1 MTLTL
6 DDVRN
11 KRFRMARKSG
21 YEVLEVD
28 EFVDEVEE
36 SFAQLVE
43 ENQNLKKQVEAL
55 KAAPPV
61 LLRLLTPWLRL
72 RQFSHPHLGS
82 LLRYRLRCPA
92 AIVVTTGKEAS
103 AAVVRLVEMSTE
115 QAERLVEEATEDA
128 NRIREEANRTAHQLT
143 TDARTRAERVE
154 SEARVNAERL
164 QADALSRAEK
174 LDREIEGRR
183 GEMFGDLERQRD
195 DLTAAVSAL
204 RNFETAYRTN
214 LTTHLRRQIETLES
228 GRAEPVDVPE
238 VASVGEKNSNGTPG
252 QPGRSSLS
260 EKMLQASAVV
270 PATPHASTLCWGTSA
285 SWSHI
290 DQRDRARYGG
300 PCVVV
305 TEWRQ
310 SRRQTPADITTSSE
324 PRKPTDQL
332 EIDNHGWKF
341 REKSARVV
349 EESAFA
355 AYCLCVTYP
364 FQPCTKKWGAHDH
377 R

>member
-36 SFAQLVE
+36 SFAQLIE
-43 ENQNLKKQVEAL
+43 ENQNLKKQIEAL
-55 KAAPPV
+55 KAAPP
-61 LLRLLTPWLRL
+61 P
-72 RQFSHPHLGS
+72 QQPIA
-82 LLRYRLRCPA
+82 PA
-92 AIVVTTGKEAS
+92 APTVQAPQPRQPAPPQTASAQPQSGTIVVTTGKEAS

-164 QADALSRAEK
+164 QADAHSRAEK
-174 LDREIEGRR
+174 LDREIESRR

-195 DLTAAVSAL
+195 DLTAAVAAL

-214 LTTHLRRQIETLES
+214 LTTHLRKQIETLEA
-228 GRAEPVDVPE
+228 GRAEPVEIPDTVRDAQPTE
-238 VASVGEKNSNGTPG
+238 SNSNGISTGQQGEHVGADQPQHRGEAPSYSGSPGSNTPRLDALLG
-252 QPGRSSLS
+252 
-260 EKMLQASAVV
+260 
-270 PATPHASTLCWGTSA
+270 
-285 SWSHI
+285 
-290 DQRDRARYGG
+290 DQR
-300 PCVVV
+300 
-305 TEWRQ
+305 
-310 SRRQTPADITTSSE
+310 
-324 PRKPTDQL
+324 
-332 EIDNHGWKF
+332 
-341 REKSARVV
+341 
-349 EESAFA
+349 
-355 AYCLCVTYP
+355 
-364 FQPCTKKWGAHDH
+364 
-377 R
+377 

>member
-36 SFAQLVE
+36 SFAQLLE
-43 ENQNLKKQVEAL
+43 ENLNLKKQVEAL

-61 LLRLLTPWLRL
+61 AAPTPHTMAPPPTVQPPAP
-72 RQFSHPHLGS
+72 RQ
-82 LLRYRLRCPA
+82 PA
-92 AIVVTTGKEAS
+92 PAQPPMSGTIVVTTGKEAS

-164 QADALSRAEK
+164 QADAHSRAEK
-174 LDREIEGRR
+174 LDREIESRR

-195 DLTAAVSAL
+195 DLTAAVSSL

-228 GRAEPVDVPE
+228 GRAEPVDVPD
-238 VASVGEKNSNGTPG
+238 VVRDLKPGENNSNGTAG
-252 QPGRSSLS
+252 QQGEHGGVDQPQREDASSFS
-260 EKMLQASAVV
+260 GGGSSN
-270 PATPHASTLCWGTSA
+270 TPRLDALLG
-285 SWSHI
+285 
-290 DQRDRARYGG
+290 DQR
-300 PCVVV
+300 
-305 TEWRQ
+305 
-310 SRRQTPADITTSSE
+310 
-324 PRKPTDQL
+324 
-332 EIDNHGWKF
+332 
-341 REKSARVV
+341 
-349 EESAFA
+349 
-355 AYCLCVTYP
+355 
-364 FQPCTKKWGAHDH
+364 
-377 R
+377 

>member
-43 ENQNLKKQVEAL
+43 ENLNLKKQVQAL

-61 LLRLLTPWLRL
+61 AAPAPHTMAPPPTIQPPAP
-72 RQFSHPHLGS
+72 RQ
-82 LLRYRLRCPA
+82 PA
-92 AIVVTTGKEAS
+92 PLPQPTSGTIVVTTGKEAS

-115 QAERLVEEATEDA
+115 QAERLVGEATEDA
-128 NRIREEANRTAHQLT
+128 NRIREEANRAAHQLT

-183 GEMFGDLERQRD
+183 GEMFGDLEKQRD
-195 DLTAAVSAL
+195 NLTAAVAAL
-204 RNFETAYRTN
+204 RSFEAAYRSN
-214 LTTHLRRQIETLES
+214 LAGHLRRQIETLES
-228 GRAEPVDVPE
+228 GRAEPVDVPDVIRE
-238 VASVGEKNSNGTPG
+238 LKPTENSNGTI
-252 QPGRSSLS
+252 QPGEHGPVDQPQRQDAPSFSRGGS
-260 EKMLQASAVV
+260 PSN
-270 PATPHASTLCWGTSA
+270 TPRLDALLG
-285 SWSHI
+285 
-290 DQRDRARYGG
+290 DQR
-300 PCVVV
+300 
-305 TEWRQ
+305 
-310 SRRQTPADITTSSE
+310 
-324 PRKPTDQL
+324 
-332 EIDNHGWKF
+332 
-341 REKSARVV
+341 
-349 EESAFA
+349 
-355 AYCLCVTYP
+355 
-364 FQPCTKKWGAHDH
+364 
-377 R
+377 

>member
-36 SFAQLVE
+36 SFAQLLE
-43 ENQNLKKQVEAL
+43 ENLNLKKQVQAL

-61 LLRLLTPWLRL
+61 AAPAPHTMPPPPTVQPPAP
-72 RQFSHPHLGS
+72 RQ
-82 LLRYRLRCPA
+82 PA
-92 AIVVTTGKEAS
+92 PQPQPTSGTIVVTTGKEAS

-115 QAERLVEEATEDA
+115 QAERLVGEATEDA

-183 GEMFGDLERQRD
+183 GEMFGDLEKQRD
-195 DLTAAVSAL
+195 DLTAAVAAL
-204 RNFETAYRTN
+204 RSFEAAYRSN
-214 LTTHLRRQIETLES
+214 LASHLRQQIETLES
-228 GRAEPVDVPE
+228 GRAEPVDVPDVIRE
-238 VASVGEKNSNGTPG
+238 LKSTENSSNGTV
-252 QPGRSSLS
+252 QPG
-260 EKMLQASAVV
+260 EHG
-270 PATPHASTLCWGTSA
+270 P
-285 SWSHI
+285 I
-290 DQRDRARYGG
+290 DQPQREDAPSFSRGG
-300 PCVVV
+300 SP
-305 TEWRQ
+305 
-310 SRRQTPADITTSSE
+310 SNTPRLDALLG
-324 PRKPTDQL
+324 DQ
-332 EIDNHGWKF
+332 
-341 REKSARVV
+341 R
-349 EESAFA
+349 
-355 AYCLCVTYP
+355 
-364 FQPCTKKWGAHDH
+364 
-377 R
+377 

>member
-43 ENQNLKKQVEAL
+43 ENQNLKKQVQAL

-61 LLRLLTPWLRL
+61 AGPAPHTIAPPPTVQPPAP
-72 RQFSHPHLGS
+72 RQ
-82 LLRYRLRCPA
+82 A
-92 AIVVTTGKEAS
+92 APPPQPTSGTIVVTTGKEAS

-115 QAERLVEEATEDA
+115 QAERLVGEATEDA

-164 QADALSRAEK
+164 QADAHSRAEK

-183 GEMFGDLERQRD
+183 GEMFGDLEKQRD
-195 DLTAAVSAL
+195 DLTAAVAAL
-204 RNFETAYRTN
+204 RSFEAAYRTN
-214 LTTHLRRQIETLES
+214 LATHLRRQIETLES

-238 VASVGEKNSNGTPG
+238 VIREIRPTENTSNGTV
-252 QPGRSSLS
+252 QPG
-260 EKMLQASAVV
+260 EHG
-270 PATPHASTLCWGTSA
+270 P
-285 SWSHI
+285 I
-290 DQRDRARYGG
+290 DQPQREDAPSYGRG
-300 PCVVV
+300 GSP
-305 TEWRQ
+305 
-310 SRRQTPADITTSSE
+310 SNTPRLDALLG
-324 PRKPTDQL
+324 DQ
-332 EIDNHGWKF
+332 
-341 REKSARVV
+341 R
-349 EESAFA
+349 
-355 AYCLCVTYP
+355 
-364 FQPCTKKWGAHDH
+364 
-377 R
+377 

>member
-43 ENQNLKKQVEAL
+43 ENQNLKKQVQAL

-61 LLRLLTPWLRL
+61 AGPAPRTIAPPPTAQPPAP
-72 RQFSHPHLGS
+72 RQ
-82 LLRYRLRCPA
+82 PA
-92 AIVVTTGKEAS
+92 LPPQQPTMSGPIVVTTGKEAS

-115 QAERLVEEATEDA
+115 QAERLVREASEDA

-195 DLTAAVSAL
+195 DLTAAVASL
-204 RNFETAYRTN
+204 RSFEAAYRTN
-214 LTTHLRRQIETLES
+214 LTSHLRRQIETLES
-228 GRAEPVDVPE
+228 GRAEPLDVPE
-238 VASVGEKNSNGTPG
+238 VIRELKPTENNPNGTA
-252 QPGRSSLS
+252 QPG
-260 EKMLQASAVV
+260 EHG
-270 PATPHASTLCWGTSA
+270 P
-285 SWSHI
+285 I
-290 DQRDRARYGG
+290 DQPQREDAPSFSRGG
-300 PCVVV
+300 SP
-305 TEWRQ
+305 
-310 SRRQTPADITTSSE
+310 SNTPRLDALLG
-324 PRKPTDQL
+324 DQ
-332 EIDNHGWKF
+332 
-341 REKSARVV
+341 R
-349 EESAFA
+349 
-355 AYCLCVTYP
+355 
-364 FQPCTKKWGAHDH
+364 
-377 R
+377 

>member
-43 ENQNLKKQVEAL
+43 ENQNLKKQVQAL

-61 LLRLLTPWLRL
+61 AAPAPRTMAPAPTVQPPAP
-72 RQFSHPHLGS
+72 RQ
-82 LLRYRLRCPA
+82 PA
-92 AIVVTTGKEAS
+92 PPPQPTSGTIVVTTGKEAS

-115 QAERLVEEATEDA
+115 QAERLVGEATDDA

-183 GEMFGDLERQRD
+183 GEMFGDLEKQRD
-195 DLTAAVSAL
+195 DLTAAVAAL
-204 RNFETAYRTN
+204 RSFEAAYRSN
-214 LTTHLRRQIETLES
+214 LASHLRQQIETLES
-228 GRAEPVDVPE
+228 GRAEPVDVPDVIRE
-238 VASVGEKNSNGTPG
+238 LKSTENSSNGTV
-252 QPGRSSLS
+252 QPG
-260 EKMLQASAVV
+260 EHG
-270 PATPHASTLCWGTSA
+270 P
-285 SWSHI
+285 I
-290 DQRDRARYGG
+290 DQPQREDAPSFSRGG
-300 PCVVV
+300 SP
-305 TEWRQ
+305 
-310 SRRQTPADITTSSE
+310 SNTPRLDALLG
-324 PRKPTDQL
+324 DQ
-332 EIDNHGWKF
+332 
-341 REKSARVV
+341 R
-349 EESAFA
+349 
-355 AYCLCVTYP
+355 
-364 FQPCTKKWGAHDH
+364 
-377 R
+377 

>member
-55 KAAPPV
+55 KAAPPAAPAPRTIAPPPAV
-61 LLRLLTPWLRL
+61 QPPAP
-72 RQFSHPHLGS
+72 RQ
-82 LLRYRLRCPA
+82 PA
-92 AIVVTTGKEAS
+92 PAQPPMSGTIVVTTGKEAS

-238 VASVGEKNSNGTPG
+238 VARVAEKNSNRTAGQQGEQREDAPSFSGGSSNTPRLDALLG
-252 QPGRSSLS
+252 
-260 EKMLQASAVV
+260 
-270 PATPHASTLCWGTSA
+270 
-285 SWSHI
+285 
-290 DQRDRARYGG
+290 DQR
-300 PCVVV
+300 
-305 TEWRQ
+305 
-310 SRRQTPADITTSSE
+310 
-324 PRKPTDQL
+324 
-332 EIDNHGWKF
+332 
-341 REKSARVV
+341 
-349 EESAFA
+349 
-355 AYCLCVTYP
+355 
-364 FQPCTKKWGAHDH
+364 
-377 R
+377 

>member
-36 SFAQLVE
+36 SFAQLLE

-55 KAAPPV
+55 KSAPPV
-61 LLRLLTPWLRL
+61 AAPSPHTIAPPPTVQPPPP
-72 RQFSHPHLGS
+72 RQ
-82 LLRYRLRCPA
+82 PA
-92 AIVVTTGKEAS
+92 PAQQPMSGTIVVTTGKEAS

-115 QAERLVEEATEDA
+115 QAERLVDEATDDA

-195 DLTAAVSAL
+195 DLTAAVAAL
-204 RNFETAYRTN
+204 RSFEAAYRTN

-228 GRAEPVDVPE
+228 GRAEPVDVPDVIRE
-238 VASVGEKNSNGTPG
+238 LKPTENPSNGTA
-252 QPGRSSLS
+252 QPGELGVDQPQREDAPSYSGGSSPS
-260 EKMLQASAVV
+260 N
-270 PATPHASTLCWGTSA
+270 TPRLDALLG
-285 SWSHI
+285 
-290 DQRDRARYGG
+290 DQR
-300 PCVVV
+300 
-305 TEWRQ
+305 
-310 SRRQTPADITTSSE
+310 
-324 PRKPTDQL
+324 
-332 EIDNHGWKF
+332 
-341 REKSARVV
+341 
-349 EESAFA
+349 
-355 AYCLCVTYP
+355 
-364 FQPCTKKWGAHDH
+364 
-377 R
+377 

>member
-36 SFAQLVE
+36 SFAQLLE

-55 KAAPPV
+55 KSAPPV
-61 LLRLLTPWLRL
+61 AAPAPQTMAPPPTVQPPPPP
-72 RQFSHPHLGS
+72 RQ
-82 LLRYRLRCPA
+82 PA
-92 AIVVTTGKEAS
+92 PAQPMSGTIVVTTGKEAS

-183 GEMFGDLERQRD
+183 GEMFGDLEKQRD
-195 DLTAAVSAL
+195 DLTAAVAAL
-204 RNFETAYRTN
+204 RNFEAAYRTN

-238 VASVGEKNSNGTPG
+238 VIREIKPPENTSNGTAQAG
-252 QPGRSSLS
+252 ELGGADQPQREEAPSFSGGGSPSN
-260 EKMLQASAVV
+260 
-270 PATPHASTLCWGTSA
+270 TPRLDALLG
-285 SWSHI
+285 
-290 DQRDRARYGG
+290 DQR
-300 PCVVV
+300 
-305 TEWRQ
+305 
-310 SRRQTPADITTSSE
+310 
-324 PRKPTDQL
+324 
-332 EIDNHGWKF
+332 
-341 REKSARVV
+341 
-349 EESAFA
+349 
-355 AYCLCVTYP
+355 
-364 FQPCTKKWGAHDH
+364 
-377 R
+377 

>member
-36 SFAQLVE
+36 SFAQLLE
-43 ENQNLKKQVEAL
+43 ENQNLKKQVDAL
-55 KAAPPV
+55 KSAPPV
-61 LLRLLTPWLRL
+61 AAPAPHTIAPPPTVQPPPT
-72 RQFSHPHLGS
+72 RQ
-82 LLRYRLRCPA
+82 PA
-92 AIVVTTGKEAS
+92 PAQQPMSGTIVVTTGKEAS

-115 QAERLVEEATEDA
+115 QAERLVDEATDDA

-195 DLTAAVSAL
+195 DLTAAVAAL
-204 RNFETAYRTN
+204 RSFEAAYRTN
-214 LTTHLRRQIETLES
+214 LTTHLRRQIETLEA
-228 GRAEPVDVPE
+228 GRAEPVDVPDVIRE
-238 VASVGEKNSNGTPG
+238 LKPTENPSNGTA
-252 QPGRSSLS
+252 QPGELGVDQPQREDAPSYSGGSSPS
-260 EKMLQASAVV
+260 N
-270 PATPHASTLCWGTSA
+270 TPRLDALLG
-285 SWSHI
+285 
-290 DQRDRARYGG
+290 DQR
-300 PCVVV
+300 
-305 TEWRQ
+305 
-310 SRRQTPADITTSSE
+310 
-324 PRKPTDQL
+324 
-332 EIDNHGWKF
+332 
-341 REKSARVV
+341 
-349 EESAFA
+349 
-355 AYCLCVTYP
+355 
-364 FQPCTKKWGAHDH
+364 
-377 R
+377 

>member
-36 SFAQLVE
+36 SFAQLLE

-61 LLRLLTPWLRL
+61 AAPAPHTMAPPPTVQPPAP
-72 RQFSHPHLGS
+72 RQ
-82 LLRYRLRCPA
+82 PA
-92 AIVVTTGKEAS
+92 SAQPPMSGTIVVTTGKEAS

-214 LTTHLRRQIETLES
+214 LATHLRKQIETLES
-228 GRAEPVDVPE
+228 GRAEPVDVPDAARDLKSTE
-238 VASVGEKNSNGTPG
+238 HNSNGTAVG
-252 QPGRSSLS
+252 QG
-260 EKMLQASAVV
+260 E
-270 PATPHASTLCWGTSA
+270 HGG
-285 SWSHI
+285 I
-290 DQRDRARYGG
+290 DQPQRQDAPSFSGG
-300 PCVVV
+300 G
-305 TEWRQ
+305 
-310 SRRQTPADITTSSE
+310 SSNTPRLDALLG
-324 PRKPTDQL
+324 DQ
-332 EIDNHGWKF
+332 
-341 REKSARVV
+341 R
-349 EESAFA
+349 
-355 AYCLCVTYP
+355 
-364 FQPCTKKWGAHDH
+364 
-377 R
+377 

>member
-36 SFAQLVE
+36 SFAQLIE
-43 ENQNLKKQVEAL
+43 ENQNLKKQIEAL
-55 KAAPPV
+55 KAAPPP
-61 LLRLLTPWLRL
+61 TH
-72 RQFSHPHLGS
+72 QMA
-82 LLRYRLRCPA
+82 PA
-92 AIVVTTGKEAS
+92 APTVQAPQPRQPAPPPPPPPSTPSPSGTIVVTTGKEAS

-174 LDREIEGRR
+174 LDREIESRR

-195 DLTAAVSAL
+195 DLTAAVASL
-204 RNFETAYRTN
+204 RNFETAYRSN
-214 LTTHLRRQIETLES
+214 LATHLRQQIETLES
-228 GRAEPVDVPE
+228 GRAEPGEIPDVVRDKAIE
-238 VASVGEKNSNGTPG
+238 GSSNGISSG
-252 QPGRSSLS
+252 QPERG
-260 EKMLQASAVV
+260 
-270 PATPHASTLCWGTSA
+270 G
-285 SWSHI
+285 I
-290 DQRDRARYGG
+290 DQPQHREGAPSYSSGSG
-300 PCVVV
+300 
-305 TEWRQ
+305 
-310 SRRQTPADITTSSE
+310 SNTPRLDALLG
-324 PRKPTDQL
+324 DQ
-332 EIDNHGWKF
+332 
-341 REKSARVV
+341 R
-349 EESAFA
+349 
-355 AYCLCVTYP
+355 
-364 FQPCTKKWGAHDH
+364 
-377 R
+377 